1 MRILLTLHSF
11 LPEPMF
17 GTESAAI
24 AQMREMLVAGHEIAL
39 FYAGNVPPAPGQ
51 LAAMGLGG
59 LRLYRVAYW
68 PTKAQVLLSVRKPHV
83 ERAFARALDEFR
95 PEVVVFHHLVRLS
108 LGLPAVAGRVGI
120 PAAYVLHDFYWLCPS
135 YSLFAWDAD
144 VCPGGAPRR
153 CATCLY
159 ASRYGRSPPLP
170 VAWLGAMIVR
180 WRDRLARRALQ
191 EISLFLAPSAWLP
204 AEMARRGIEL
214 APTEVVANGQESDVA
229 VMHRHD
235 TQLPVRFGYIGG
247 VSQKK
252 GLSVLAEA
260 FQGDLGRQLIIR
272 GFPTEA
278 ELAAFR
284 TAHPALHARLE
295 CFDSDRESF
304 YRDVDVVVVPS
315 LWLENQPMVVLEA
328 FARGKPVIAS
338 RIGGLPQMF
347 SDGEG
352 GRFFAAGDAQSLR
365 RVAAELAGDTAIVRR
380 LAATIPRWPSWHES
394 TAQILGH
401 LERLVRARK
410 SRPAAS

>member
-1 MRILLTLHSF
+1 
-11 LPEPMF
+11 
-17 GTESAAI
+17 
-24 AQMREMLVAGHEIAL
+24 
-39 FYAGNVPPAPGQ
+39 
-51 LAAMGLGG
+51 
-59 LRLYRVAYW
+59 
-68 PTKAQVLLSVRKPHV
+68 
-83 ERAFARALDEFR
+83 
-95 PEVVVFHHLVRLS
+95 
-108 LGLPAVAGRVGI
+108 
-120 PAAYVLHDFYWLCPS
+120 
-135 YSLFAWDAD
+135 
-144 VCPGGAPRR
+144 
-153 CATCLY
+153 
-159 ASRYGRSPPLP
+159 
-170 VAWLGAMIVR
+170 MIVR

-204 AEMARRGIEL
+204 AEMARRGLEL